1 MEHARPIIDNIL
13 LCLMPYKH
21 STMESVFTDESIETS
36 FEKYAISGVVATT
49 NLLTNCLVF
58 NIECAAIAAD
68 WCYFEYQELNKY
80 MNEKMNEY
88 NGGGGE
94 NDYVDVDANVDV
106 DTSEELDLSGNETI
120 ADKKND

>member
-1 MEHARPIIDNIL
+1 MEHVKPIIDNIF

-21 STMESVFTDESIETS
+21 STMESVFTDETIETS
-36 FEKYAISGVVATT
+36 FERYAISGVVATT

-58 NIECAAIAAD
+58 NVECAAIAVD
-68 WCYFEYQELNKY
+68 WCYFEYQELNAY
-80 MNEKMNEY
+80 MSEKINEY
-88 NGGGGE
+88 NGLEE

-106 DTSEELDLSGNETI
+106 DTSNEIDLSGNETI